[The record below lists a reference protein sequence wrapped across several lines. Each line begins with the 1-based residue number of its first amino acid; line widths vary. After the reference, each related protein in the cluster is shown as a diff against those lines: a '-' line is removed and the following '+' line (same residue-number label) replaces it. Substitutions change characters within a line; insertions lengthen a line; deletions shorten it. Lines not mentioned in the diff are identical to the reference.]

1 MHNKSIAELSQGLA
15 SGEFSSAELTRV
27 YLDRIEKHNAGL
39 NALVS
44 VTADEAMAAAQLA
57 DQTRQAGNAGL
68 LTGVPL
74 IHKDIFCTEGN
85 AG

>member
-44 VTADEAMAAAQLA
+44 V
-57 DQTRQAGNAGL
+57 
-68 LTGVPL
+68 
-74 IHKDIFCTEGN
+74 
-85 AG
+85 